1 MDAAV
6 VVVPAAPFVVVV
18 EPAEEVS
25 ELVPVVVVVTVV
37 VVVVLVVVV
46 VVSTSSVIVTFDAEE
61 STPTSPV
68 ITPLII
74 WNTMSVV
81 TSYPAGAA
89 SSWRV
94 YVPSGRSLTNVE
106 SEPEIHVRLLL
117 FSVEMSCP
125 SVPITTLSM
134 SNTTGLPV
142 RSVPVSV
149 SCAPGT
155 SPPSTLALLIAI
167 SVSVKSSVTVT
178 VLSLMPVEPVTTPS
192 WIVNSMIVVTSYP
205 EGAAISS
212 MK

>member
-37 VVVVLVVVV
+37 VAVVLVVV